1 VIECQTPG
9 AAAAIT
15 VIDATNPKL
24 PAHRSAARI
33 PTPRA
38 AMFLKLLELTV
49 VFAIV
54 SWSAGYL
61 LREIRRML

>member
-1 VIECQTPG
+1 
-9 AAAAIT
+9 
-15 VIDATNPKL
+15 
-24 PAHRSAARI
+24 
-33 PTPRA
+33 
-38 AMFLKLLELTV
+38 MFLKLLELTV